1 MFDMSARLE
10 TGRGFEGPG
19 TALWAGRLLLLV
31 TGLVVTASVPLL
43 HPDGHD
49 WLVIGVISTAMLAL
63 VLATFAPAGH
73 ARREPWLLIFPASVI
88 LALAL
93 LGRLTSA
100 SIGSCYLGLFVLCF
114 AYVGAFCPP
123 HAGLLV
129 LVPAAPGYVVAA
141 DRWDTDIAI
150 RLGIGMAVWVVLAE
164 VLAALMRRQRQV
176 TELLRDAA
184 RTDALTGVGNRRDLD
199 ERVAACQPGDT
210 VVICDLD
217 HFKLVNDTLG
227 HAAGDRI
234 LRDFGA
240 TLVGCLRGDDYAGR
254 YGGDEFVLILAD
266 TGAEESR
273 QVLERLRRKWAEAAH
288 HTSFSAGS
296 CTRLPWSSPAEALSA
311 ADLAL
316 YAAKAAGR
324 DRSLPSQPARPVSA
338 S

>member
-1 MFDMSARLE
+1 MSEKSARLDPS
-10 TGRGFEGPG
+10 RLFEGPD
-19 TALWAGRLLLLV
+19 TAVWAGRLLLLV
-31 TGLVVTASVPLL
+31 TGLVVTTSVPLL
-43 HPDGHD
+43 HPDRQD
-49 WLVIGVISTAMLAL
+49 WLVIASISTVMLAL
-63 VLATFAPAGH
+63 LLGTFALTWPAEAGLG
-73 ARREPWLLIFPASVI
+73 LLVFPASVV
-88 LALAL
+88 LGLAL

-123 HAGLLV
+123 HTGLLV
-129 LVPAAPGYVVAA
+129 LVPATPGYVLAA
-141 DRWDTDIAI
+141 DRWDADIAI

-164 VLAALMRRQRQV
+164 VLAALMHRQRQV
-176 TELLRDAA
+176 TALLRHAA

-210 VVICDLD
+210 LVMCDLD

-234 LRDFGA
+234 LSDFGA

-266 TGAEESR
+266 TGAEEAR
-273 QVLERLRRKWAEAAH
+273 QVLERLRRKWAETAH

-296 CTRLPWSSPAEALSA
+296 CTRWPWSTAAESLSA

-324 DRSLPSQPARPVSA
+324 DRSLPARPVSA
-338 S
+338 G